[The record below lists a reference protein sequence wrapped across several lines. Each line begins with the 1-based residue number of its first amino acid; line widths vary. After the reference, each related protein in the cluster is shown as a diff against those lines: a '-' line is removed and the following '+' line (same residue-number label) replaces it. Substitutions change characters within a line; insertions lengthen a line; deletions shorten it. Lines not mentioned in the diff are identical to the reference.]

1 MNVHNCGSE
10 LVEETVH
17 EFDKESKFFVVLDD
31 GSAFKFDATDGLLE
45 LMVEISGS
53 EIDLIINGSAKN
65 LVRWDFIVVFGGS
78 DGKQRS
84 LMMIDGDVALRCSTI
99 TWLTSG
105 LLFGTFTELLFDI
118 VAFDVLL

>member
-17 EFDKESKFFVVLDD
+17 EFDKESKFFVILND
-31 GSAFKFDATDGLLE
+31 GSAFEFDVTDGLLE

-65 LVRWDFIVVFGGS
+65 LVR
-78 DGKQRS
+78 
-84 LMMIDGDVALRCSTI
+84 
-99 TWLTSG
+99 
-105 LLFGTFTELLFDI
+105 
-118 VAFDVLL
+118 